1 MKKSGK
7 GIGCTFYGTGYGNG
21 FPDVS
26 RARVEL
32 EKDGAVTVY
41 VGATEVGQGAK
52 TVLSQIA
59 AEALELSMDAVRF
72 VCENTDE
79 TPDAGTAA
87 ASRQTYNTGNAVKRT
102 SEALIR
108 EIKSLVAN
116 HWKVENVQLIRVADG
131 KVLHPQ
137 DKGKSLSFKEVALLA
152 GESKIIGEDSF
163 TAKTTRLDDE
173 TGQGNPYWPY
183 TFNVYGIEVEV
194 ETDTGKVAII
204 KAVCAQDVGRAV
216 NPKLIE
222 GQMDG
227 GFAMGL
233 GYALMEDINLN
244 NGKMKH
250 DRFSNYLI
258 PTAMDIPD
266 LEKIIIESP
275 ESTAPYGAKGIGEP
289 VMLGVAPAV
298 LNAIYD
304 AVGIRMTTIPVIP
317 DNLLVAIK
325 EMERKEQLDEK

>member
-1 MKKSGK
+1 MKKRGK

-26 RARVEL
+26 RARVQL

-59 AEALELSMDAVRF
+59 AEALGLSMVEVNF

-108 EIKSLVAN
+108 KIKILAAK
-116 HWKVENVQLIRVADG
+116 HWQEEDFQRILIDSG
-131 KVLHPQ
+131 KVFHTN
-137 DKGKSLSFKEVALLA
+137 DHNKTLSFKEVALLA
-152 GESKIIGEDSF
+152 GELKITGEDSF
-163 TAKTTRLDDE
+163 TAMTTQLDDE

-194 ETDTGKVAII
+194 DTDTGKVNIV

-233 GYALMEDINLN
+233 GYVLMEDINLN
-244 NGKMKH
+244 EGKIKH

-258 PTAMDIPD
+258 PTSMDIPD
-266 LEKIIIESP
+266 LEKMIIESP

-304 AVGIRMTTIPVIP
+304 AVGVRMTTIPVTP

-325 EMERKEQLDEK
+325 EMDRKEQLHGK

>member
-1 MKKSGK
+1 MKKRGK

-26 RARVEL
+26 RARVQL
-32 EKDGAVTVY
+32 EKDGSVTVY

-52 TVLSQIA
+52 TALSQIA
-59 AEALELSMDAVRF
+59 AEALGLSMEDILF

-108 EIKSLVAN
+108 EIKNVVAKHWQEEDAQRILVD
-116 HWKVENVQLIRVADG
+116 RG
-131 KVLHPQ
+131 KVYHPHNQ
-137 DKGKSLSFKEVALLA
+137 DKTLRFKEVALLA
-152 GESKIIGEDSF
+152 GESAITGEDSF
-163 TAKTTRLDDE
+163 TATTTKLDDE

-194 ETDTGKVAII
+194 DTDTGKVAIV

-244 NGKMKH
+244 KGKIKH

-298 LNAIYD
+298 LNGIYD
-304 AVGIRMTTIPVIP
+304 AVGVRMTTIPVTP

-325 EMERKEQLDEK
+325 EMERKGQLNEK

>member
-1 MKKSGK
+1 MKKKGT
-7 GIGCTFYGTGYGNG
+7 GIGCAFYGTGYGNG

-26 RARVEL
+26 RAVAQL
-32 EKDGAVTVY
+32 ERDGKVTVY

-59 AEALELSMDAVRF
+59 AEVLGLPMTSVHL

-87 ASRQTYNTGNAVKRT
+87 ASRQTYNTGNAIKRT
-102 SEALIR
+102 AERLLKEMKIIAASHWQLETPGLVSMDDGKLIHSENSFQTLSYR
-108 EIKSLVAN
+108 EIAMMKGEKL
-116 HWKVENVQLIRVADG
+116 LRV
-131 KVLHPQ
+131 
-137 DKGKSLSFKEVALLA
+137 
-152 GESKIIGEDSF
+152 EDSF
-163 TAKTTRLDDE
+163 TAMTTKLDDE

-183 TFNVYGIEVEV
+183 TFNVYGVQVEV
-194 ETDTGKVAII
+194 DTDTGKVTVV

-233 GYALMEDINLN
+233 GYALMEDVNLHQ
-244 NGKMKH
+244 GHMKH
-250 DRFSNYLI
+250 DRYSNYLI
-258 PTAMDIPD
+258 PTAMDLPD
-266 LEKIIIESP
+266 LEKIIVESP
-275 ESTAPYGAKGIGEP
+275 ESTAPFGAKGIGEP
-289 VMLGVAPAV
+289 VMLGVAPAI

-304 AVGIRMTTIPVIP
+304 AVGVRMTEIPVTP
-317 DNLLVAIK
+317 DRLLVAL
-325 EMERKEQLDEK
+325 KEQEGKKGV

>member
-1 MKKSGK
+1 MKKTGK
-7 GIGCTFYGTGYGNG
+7 GIGCSFYGTGYGNG

-26 RARVEL
+26 RAVVQL
-32 EKDGAVTVY
+32 EKDGSVTVFA
-41 VGATEVGQGAK
+41 GAAEVGQGAK
-52 TVLSQIA
+52 TVLSQMA
-59 AEALELSMDAVRF
+59 AEVMGLTMAQVHF
-72 VCENTDE
+72 ICEDTDDV
-79 TPDAGTAA
+79 PDAGTAA

-102 SEALIR
+102 AEKLLMKMKA
-108 EIKSLVAN
+108 AA
-116 HWKVENVQLIRVADG
+116 ADQWNIHEQDRITIDG
-131 KVLHPQ
+131 DKLLHP
-137 DKGKSLSFKEVALLA
+137 DDPDVTLSYKEMAFLA
-152 GESKIIGEDSF
+152 GPEMLRAEDSF
-163 TAKTTRLDDE
+163 TAVTTRLDDE

-194 ETDTGKVAII
+194 DTNTGKVRII

-233 GYALMEDINLN
+233 GYVLMEDINLQQ
-244 NGKMKH
+244 GKMKH
-250 DRFSNYLI
+250 DRYSSYLI
-258 PTAMDIPD
+258 PTAMDVPD

-304 AVGIRMTTIPVIP
+304 AVGVRMTEIPVTP
-317 DNLLVAIK
+317 DKLLIAIREK
-325 EMERKEQLDEK
+325 EGVSL

>member
-1 MKKSGK
+1 MKKRGK

-21 FPDVS
+21 FPDIS
-26 RARVEL
+26 RATVQL
-32 EKDGAVTVY
+32 EKDGSITVF

-59 AEALELSMDAVRF
+59 AEAIGLNMNQVKF
-72 VCENTDE
+72 VCESTDE

-102 SEALIR
+102 AEALLAEMKKIA
-108 EIKSLVAN
+108 AN
-116 HWKVENVQLIRVADG
+116 HWNIEDSCRIMANGG
-131 KVLHPQ
+131 KFLHPVEVEKALTFREISMM
-137 DKGKSLSFKEVALLA
+137 KGPDSLRVD
-152 GESKIIGEDSF
+152 DSF
-163 TAKTTRLDDE
+163 TAMTTRLDDE

-183 TFNVYGIEVEV
+183 TFNVYGIELEV
-194 ETDTGKVAII
+194 DTDTGKITII
-204 KAVCAQDVGRAV
+204 NAVCAQDVGRAV

-233 GYALMEDINLN
+233 GYALMEDVNLQ
-244 NGKMKH
+244 NGVMKH
-250 DRFSNYLI
+250 DRYSNYLI
-258 PTAMDIPD
+258 PTSMDVPP
-266 LEKIIIESP
+266 LEKMIIESP

-289 VMLGVAPAV
+289 VMLGVAPAI

-304 AVGIRMTTIPVIP
+304 AVGVRITEIPVTP
-317 DNLLVAIK
+317 DRLLVA
-325 EMERKEQLDEK
+325 MNSGEKKGAAL

>member
-1 MKKSGK
+1 MKKRGK

-21 FPDVS
+21 FPDIS
-26 RARVEL
+26 RARVKL
-32 EKDGAVTVY
+32 DKDGRVTVY

-59 AEALELSMDAVRF
+59 AEALGLTMAEVRF
-72 VCENTDE
+72 VCENTED

-102 SEALIR
+102 AEALIR
-108 EIKSLVAN
+108 EINVLAAS
-116 HWKVENVQLIRVADG
+116 HWHVEDPLRLQNQGGRII
-131 KVLHPQ
+131 HPEEPE
-137 DKGKSLSFKEVALLA
+137 KTMSFREVALLA
-152 GESKIIGEDSF
+152 GDCPVLREDSF
-163 TAKTTRLDDE
+163 TAMTTRLDDE

-194 ETDTGKVAII
+194 ETETGKVTIV

-233 GYALMEDINLN
+233 GYALMEDINLDM
-244 NGKMKH
+244 GKMKH

-258 PTAMDIPD
+258 PASMDVPE
-266 LEKIIIESP
+266 LEKIIVESP

-304 AVGIRMTTIPVIP
+304 AVGVRMTRIPVTP
-317 DNLLVAIK
+317 DNLLVAMK
-325 EMERKEQLDEK
+325 EKEGKEGEHDQ